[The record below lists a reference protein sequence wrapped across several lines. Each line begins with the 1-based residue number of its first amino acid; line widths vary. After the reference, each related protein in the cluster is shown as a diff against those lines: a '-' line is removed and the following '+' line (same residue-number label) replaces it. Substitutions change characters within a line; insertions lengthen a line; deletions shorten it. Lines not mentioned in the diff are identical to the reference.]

1 MLYVLS
7 ADKCCLS
14 KIRNQ
19 LCPGDPAFPSP
30 GFEDKTGVPVPIPDV
45 LSMDETQL
53 VDRMMD
59 FVALGT

>member
-1 MLYVLS
+1 MLISAVCQRFGISSVL
-7 ADKCCLS
+7 A
-14 KIRNQ
+14 IQ
-19 LCPGDPAFPSP
+19 LFPP
-30 GFEDKTGVPVPIPDV
+30 RFKDKTGVPVPIPDV